1 MLTLECTIWQ
11 NLLPLFSD
19 NSPFVLFSQSTV
31 MTVGSHEAELAGERL
46 EVRLL
51 WNGGEEDMFH
61 FHERRYDSV
70 AKQRNIAL
78 TSLLLLTPKVAA

>member
-1 MLTLECTIWQ
+1 
-11 NLLPLFSD
+11 
-19 NSPFVLFSQSTV
+19 